1 MWSRIASNRK
11 CSDEC
16 ETIRR
21 TRESIWNVFRVE
33 AEHAVNCGG
42 FRASADSQFD
52 ALEDPFVAHVDELSR
67 ELQYVPVKGGQK
79 V

>member
-1 MWSRIASNRK
+1 VLVTGLSAV
-11 CSDEC
+11 EV
-16 ETIRR
+16 IRR
-21 TRESIWNVFRVE
+21 AIWNVFRVE